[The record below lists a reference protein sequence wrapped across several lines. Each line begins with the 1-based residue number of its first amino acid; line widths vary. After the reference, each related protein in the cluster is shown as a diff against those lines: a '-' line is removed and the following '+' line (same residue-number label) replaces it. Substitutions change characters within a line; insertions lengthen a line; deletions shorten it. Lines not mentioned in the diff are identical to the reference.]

1 MRKFPRRQI
10 LFFSFILTIVLTLF
24 IPASAKSPD
33 WVSRSD
39 DLSKQLAIASQ
50 AKKCRPIGQDSP
62 RLLRL
67 DPTYNQCRR
76 QSIQQ
81 VIQTIQTALATETE
95 AALRV
100 DLTILINAGERFI
113 RSADLAQQYELPYID
128 LSQTILESLESTFKQ
143 SPDPEKATLNQLQKY
158 TGINAEPGL
167 AILVERQIREKLK
180 RAEIQF
186 PSKSTLEKDLKAN
199 ASQISKI
206 QQFLTQKNIP
216 NSDTLFPQLKS
227 QLFAYETFIRRE
239 VLPQVQQ
246 NPPLPAAVY
255 AFKLISNG
263 IDIPIYPLI
272 QQAHTEFTQV
282 QQKMAKLAP
291 MIARQKGLKSTNY
304 RDVIRALQAEQL
316 SAKDSL
322 RTYQQRATEID
333 AIIQQQHLVT
343 LPDRP
348 LKIRLSTPA
357 ELDRFPV
364 PLYDGSSFV
373 LPVFSD
379 PEKAKIYNDFTNAAI
394 AWTLTAH
401 EGRPGHDL
409 QFATLHDQTMPKA
422 RSDFGANAANIEGW
436 ATYAELIMQ
445 PYMPIEGQFMSMQ
458 FQLLRAARA
467 FLEPELVTG
476 KITIA
481 AAMQVLTQDA
491 GYSSFFAEQEIKR
504 YTERM
509 IGQAPAYFY
518 GAQQFLA
525 LRSQVEKSLGKQF
538 DPQKYHDFI
547 LAQGHL
553 PPDLMRQVVLD
564 SARRHLSSER
574 GRNRQ
579 TVAK

>member
-1 MRKFPRRQI
+1 MRKFPRRQL
-10 LFFSFILTIVLTLF
+10 LFLSFILTIGLALL
-24 IPASAKSPD
+24 IPASAKAPD
-33 WVSRSD
+33 WISRSD
-39 DLSKQLAIASQ
+39 DFSKQLSLASQ
-50 AKKCRPIGQDSP
+50 AKKCRQNGQESP

-67 DPTYNQCRR
+67 DPDYNQCR
-76 QSIQQ
+76 QTNIQQ
-81 VIQTIQTALATETE
+81 VIQTLQTALATETE
-95 AALRV
+95 AAMQV
-100 DLTILINAGERFI
+100 DLAILIKAGEGFV
-113 RSADLAQQYELPYID
+113 RSTNLAQQYELPYID

-143 SPDPEKATLNQLQKY
+143 SPDPEQATLRQLQKY
-158 TGINAEPGL
+158 IGFNAEPGL
-167 AILVERQIREKLK
+167 VVLVERQIREKLK
-180 RAEIQF
+180 SPEIQF
-186 PSKSTLEKDLKAN
+186 PSQSTLEKDLKENAN
-199 ASQISKI
+199 QIGKI
-206 QQFLTQKNIP
+206 QQFLAQKNIP

-239 VLPQVQQ
+239 VLPTVAQ

-255 AFKLISNG
+255 TFKLTSNG
-263 IDIPIYPLI
+263 IDMPINQLI
-272 QQAHTEFTQV
+272 QQAHAEFTQV
-282 QQKMAKLAP
+282 QQKMDRLAGT
-291 MIARQKGLKSTNY
+291 IARQKGLKITNY
-304 RDVIRALQAEQL
+304 RDVIRALQAERL
-316 SAKDSL
+316 SANDSL

-333 AIIQQQHLVT
+333 AIIQRQHLVT

-348 LKIRLSTPA
+348 LKIRLSTKE

-409 QFATLHDQTMPKA
+409 QFATLRDQRLTKA

-445 PYMPIEGQFMSMQ
+445 PFMPIEGQFMSMQ

-467 FLEPELVTG
+467 FLEPELVMG
-476 KITIA
+476 KITTA
-481 AAMQVLTQDA
+481 KAMQVLTQDA

-504 YTERM
+504 YTDRM

-518 GAQQFLA
+518 GAQQFLG
-525 LRSQVEKSLGKQF
+525 LRSEMGKSLGKQF
-538 DPQKYHDFI
+538 DLQKFHDLI

-553 PPDLMRQVVLD
+553 SPALMRQVVLAAARD
-564 SARRHLSSER
+564 SS
-574 GRNRQ
+574 
-579 TVAK
+579 